1 MRILFLTILMGTIAY
16 NPANAATKKPTQ
28 KKKLA
33 EVFIQKISKDKIEQ
47 VSEYPVILKSRADSK
62 IKSPINGVV
71 TNIKKKLGE
80 TVKANEVI
88 AVLKQ
93 QQGGFDYQPL
103 KVRSPIAGKI
113 TNINVHRGE
122 FVNIGDLVIEVLDTN
137 EIYGR
142 IEVPVRDHDLIKKDQ
157 KVDIDLLQVNKVNVK
172 GMIEGI
178 SHAADPMTG
187 TLSAD
192 IQIID
197 KYNYPLGIVGHAKVN
212 RGSKEIILLQESALN
227 YKGKE
232 IYVKVVDKDNKV
244 TNKTI
249 KIGQKNAGKVEIISG
264 LDPDEQVIVRSN
276 GFVAVGDKVKIVRK
290 K

>member
-1 MRILFLTILMGTIAY
+1 MFNFNLAIIAGCLLIQFSF
-16 NPANAATKKPTQ
+16 AATKKAEQ
-28 KKKLA
+28 KKVA
-33 EVFIQKISKDKIEQ
+33 EVFIQKIAKKKLEQ
-47 VSEYPVILKSRADSK
+47 TSEYPVVLKSRADSK

-71 TNIKKKLGE
+71 TDIKKKLGE
-80 TVKANEVI
+80 EVKANEVI
-88 AVLKQ
+88 AILKQ

-103 KVRSPIAGKI
+103 KVRSPIAGKV

-122 FVNIGDLVIEVLDTN
+122 FVNIGDLVVEVLDPT

-142 IEVPVRDHDLIKKDQ
+142 IEIPVRDHQLIKADQ
-157 KVDIDLLQVNKVNVK
+157 AVDIDLLQVNKVNVK
-172 GMIEGI
+172 GKIEGI
-178 SHAADPMTG
+178 SNAADPMTG
-187 TLSAD
+187 TLSAN
-192 IQIID
+192 IQILD
-197 KYNYPLGIVGHAKVN
+197 KYDYPVGIVGHAKVN

-232 IYVKVVDKDNKV
+232 VYVKVVDSENVV

-249 KIGQKNAGKVEIISG
+249 KIGNKNAGKVEILSG
-264 LDPDEQVIVRSN
+264 LEPDEQVIVRSN